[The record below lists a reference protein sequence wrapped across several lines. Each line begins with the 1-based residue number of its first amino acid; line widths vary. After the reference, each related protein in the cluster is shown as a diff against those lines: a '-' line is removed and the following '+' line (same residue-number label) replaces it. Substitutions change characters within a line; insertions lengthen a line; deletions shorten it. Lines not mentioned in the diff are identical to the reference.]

1 MNREAFEFIPGNNYH
16 ELSPQR
22 RPMIPTLMPEPF
34 HIQNPLPRTTPF
46 QLPFRPARPEIVTS
60 MPKVVRP
67 EVATWNM
74 LKQIARENPDRPKLS
89 DLEKKLPQMESVN
102 LNALIPKSTPSMPI
116 LADPSIIKS
125 VNTRQ
130 PSPEYIS
137 RECTSSPIM
146 KFANP
151 YTRQSLE
158 STSMPVLIDNS
169 IVQKF
174 TLQKAD
180 NSRPARASFQETLL
194 RGTSATPEKRRELQL
209 SEPKEHSRGSS
220 RRKPR
225 GKKYSGKSE
234 RKAKN
239 SRRKS
244 EKKKEKEKKGK
255 AQKETSKKSD
265 RRGKNK
271 QNKKGKPEK
280 SKKETSLRLSRLEKK
295 EWEKKWLKVQNQE
308 KLKVITTDTLKIEE
322 IKLVGGVDVRFAR
335 TDRESAVI
343 SISVCTYP
351 NLDHVVTIDW
361 AFKITVPYIP
371 GFLAFREIE
380 GLSQCW
386 RELKSKHPDKVPQ
399 VLLVDGNGVLHPRG
413 FGYASHLG
421 VMGCVPTIGCARRL
435 AAVIDKKAI
444 DKQYKEKCK
453 EAGDLIPM
461 KRPGESIVIA
471 NAVRTAGPLH
481 SNPVYVSVGHRLCL
495 DTATKIVV
503 ACSKAQYRLPIPIRL
518 ATRAARLKVR
528 EVYPNLYPKKPI
540 PKKKTKKRVEQ
551 KKTPEEPQEVKETVT
566 EEKVQERSDE
576 KESEVNVKTVEVRK
590 EESEL

>member
-1 MNREAFEFIPGNNYH
+1 MNREAFEFVPGKNYH
-16 ELSPQR
+16 ELSPER

-34 HIQNPLPRTTPF
+34 HIQNPLPRAQLSPF
-46 QLPFRPARPEIVTS
+46 QLPFRARPEIVS
-60 MPKVVRP
+60 AMPKVVRP

-74 LKQIARENPDRPKLS
+74 LKQIARQTPDRPKLS
-89 DLEKKLPQMESVN
+89 DVGKKLPQMESVN
-102 LNALIPKSTPSMPI
+102 LNALMSTSSPSMPN
-116 LADPSIIKS
+116 LADHSIIRS
-125 VNTRQ
+125 VNARQ
-130 PSPEYIS
+130 PSPEQIS

-146 KFANP
+146 EFVDP
-151 YTRQSLE
+151 YTRQTLE
-158 STSMPVLIDNS
+158 STSMPILIDNS

-180 NSRPARASFQETLL
+180 NSRPARASFQETVL
-194 RGTSATPEKRRELQL
+194 RRSSATPEKRHESQL

-225 GKKYSGKSE
+225 GKKSSGKSE
-234 RKAKN
+234 RKAKT

-244 EKKKEKEKKGK
+244 EKMKKEKDRKGK
-255 AQKETSKKSD
+255 AQKENSKKSD
-265 RRGKNK
+265 KRGKNK
-271 QNKKGKPEK
+271 QNKKVKPEK
-280 SKKETSLRLSRLEKK
+280 SKKETTLRLSRLEKK
-295 EWEKKWLKVQNQE
+295 EWEKNWLKVQNQE
-308 KLKVITTDTLKIEE
+308 KLKVITTDTLQLEE
-322 IKLVGGVDVRFAR
+322 LKLVGGVDVRFAR

-351 NLDHVVTIDW
+351 NLEHVVTIDW

-380 GLSQCW
+380 GLSECW
-386 RELKSKHPDKVPQ
+386 DELKSKHPDKVPQ

-444 DKQYKEKCK
+444 DKLYREKCK
-453 EAGDLIPM
+453 EAGDFIPM

-540 PKKKTKKRVEQ
+540 PKKKTKKRAEQ
-551 KKTPEEPQEVKETVT
+551 KKAPQSAPEEVKEIVA
-566 EEKVQERSDE
+566 EEKVPE
-576 KESEVNVKTVEVRK
+576 KK
-590 EESEL
+590 

>member
-1 MNREAFEFIPGNNYH
+1 MNREAFAFVPGKNYH
-16 ELSPQR
+16 ELSPER

-34 HIQNPLPRTTPF
+34 HIQNPLPRAQLSPF
-46 QLPFRPARPEIVTS
+46 QLPFRARPEIVS
-60 MPKVVRP
+60 VMPKVVRP

-74 LKQIARENPDRPKLS
+74 LKQIARQTPDRPKLS
-89 DLEKKLPQMESVN
+89 DVGKKLPQ
-102 LNALIPKSTPSMPI
+102 
-116 LADPSIIKS
+116 
-125 VNTRQ
+125 
-130 PSPEYIS
+130 
-137 RECTSSPIM
+137 
-146 KFANP
+146 
-151 YTRQSLE
+151 
-158 STSMPVLIDNS
+158 
-169 IVQKF
+169 VQKF

-180 NSRPARASFQETLL
+180 NSRPTRASFQETVL
-194 RGTSATPEKRRELQL
+194 RRSSATPEKRHESQL

-225 GKKYSGKSE
+225 GKKNSGKSE
-234 RKAKN
+234 RKAKT

-244 EKKKEKEKKGK
+244 EKMKKEKDRKGK
-255 AQKETSKKSD
+255 AQKENSKKSD
-265 RRGKNK
+265 KRGKNK
-271 QNKKGKPEK
+271 QNKKVKPEK
-280 SKKETSLRLSRLEKK
+280 SKKETTLRLSRLEKK
-295 EWEKKWLKVQNQE
+295 EWEKNWLKVQNQE
-308 KLKVITTDTLKIEE
+308 KLKVITTDTLQLEE
-322 IKLVGGVDVRFAR
+322 LKLVGGVDVRFAR

-351 NLDHVVTIDW
+351 NLEHVVTIDW

-380 GLSQCW
+380 GLSECW
-386 RELKSKHPDKVPQ
+386 DELKSKHPDKVPQ

-444 DKQYKEKCK
+444 DKLYREKCK
-453 EAGDLIPM
+453 EAGDFIPM

-540 PKKKTKKRVEQ
+540 PKKKTKKRAEQ
-551 KKTPEEPQEVKETVT
+551 KKAPQSAPEEVKEIVA
-566 EEKVQERSDE
+566 EEKVPEKSDE
-576 KESEVNVKTVEVRK
+576 KEPEVVETK
-590 EESEL
+590 KQESEL